1 LSNLNTNRAD
11 LAAFSKLSNLNIKCT
26 QILYKNKLKYTL
38 KVRFKLFFITILTFL
53 VNPVFAQNP
62 TDIKKKAPVS
72 TTPNGSFVPDSIARR
87 TALENKD
94 TSEAP
99 QYLNDFSQND
109 STKVKFSK
117 DSLDAIVDYGS
128 KDSLIFDNANNLI
141 YLYGAAYVNYKK
153 MKLTADYIVIDL
165 KKNIATAEPSLDTAG
180 KQRGIPNFDDGT
192 QKLTMKKLGYNFKT
206 KKGVAYDVTTKYNDA
221 FVHGGKS
228 KFVGGSEDSTKKSD
242 VAYSTNAIF
251 TTCSAEHPHFG
262 ILSSKQ
268 KVIPNKLIVVGPSR
282 LIIGD
287 VPTPLWLP
295 FAAFPLS
302 QGKKTGLIF
311 PRDYE
316 YSDVWGFGLRGLGWY
331 FPINDNYDVT
341 VQGDIYVKGNWGVKV
356 NTRYNR
362 LYKSSGSLDL
372 GFNNTLVEIGAET
385 TTQPSWEIRW
395 SHSQDSR
402 AHPSFTFNA
411 SVQMSGSTSKTALD
425 RTRNGGYAN
434 TTNNDFRNATTS
446 QFSSSIS
453 FSKTFP
459 GKPYSLSGSF
469 QHSQNIATRDVNI
482 ELPNLDL
489 QVQTLFPFKIKKRVG
504 EERWF
509 EKIAVQYR
517 SSLRNS
523 ITTKDSLQFTSRM
536 FENMRFGIKQEAS
549 TSISF
554 NLFKYFNLSPSIS
567 YREDWY
573 TQEVEKRFNPDFQ
586 NIRTNIVRNP
596 IDTTDFTTTYDTIQ
610 LGKVDTIYKNGFKR
624 VNQFN
629 IGASLSTRVFGTI
642 QFKKGALRGI
652 RHTMTPSIGFNYSP
666 NYSRYGDSIQ
676 TDYRTPQFKQIYN
689 RYENALYGAPSTGGA
704 QAAMTYSLTN
714 LFEIKTFSK
723 KDSTFKKTK
732 LLENVSI
739 GGSYNVIADSFRWSE
754 ISMGTGTN
762 FFNGLTT
769 LSVQA
774 LFDPYGVDKEGRRVK
789 ISALK
794 QNGKLL
800 NLVNATLNLNTS
812 ISIGQIKDLILG
824 KKDNKEGQNESK
836 IKKPENQA
844 TGFKRKKEEIP
855 LESFEDLLK
864 DFRISH
870 TFSVSNNRQSNGRDT
885 LLFQNNLYTSGS
897 IPLSKKWSI
906 RVGNIG
912 YDFINKQLTYPDFGF
927 RRDLHCWEMGMDW
940 QPIRGTYSFYLRVK
954 PGTLDFLKIPYNKNF
969 GDAGR

>member
-1 LSNLNTNRAD
+1 
-11 LAAFSKLSNLNIKCT
+11 
-26 QILYKNKLKYTL
+26 
-38 KVRFKLFFITILTFL
+38 VRFKLFFIITLTFL
-53 VNPVFAQNP
+53 VNLGFAQKP
-62 TDIKKKAPVS
+62 DDIKKKAPIS
-72 TTPNGSFVPDSIARR
+72 TAPNGSFLPDSIARR
-87 TALENKD
+87 VALENKD

-99 QYLNDFSQND
+99 QYLATNDT
-109 STKVKFSK
+109 TKVKFSK

-165 KKNIATAEPSLDTAG
+165 KKNIATAEPSVDTSG

-228 KFVGGSEDSTKKSD
+228 KFVGGSEDSTKKND
-242 VAYSTNAIF
+242 IAYSTNAIF

-282 LIIGD
+282 LVIGD

-311 PRDYE
+311 PKDYE
-316 YSDVWGFGLRGLGWY
+316 YSDVWGFGLRNLGWY

-341 VQGDIYVKGNWGVKV
+341 VQGDIYVKGNWRASVSG
-356 NTRYNR
+356 RYNR
-362 LYKSSGSLDL
+362 IYKSSGSLEL
-372 GFNNTLVEIGAET
+372 GYLNNITEIDAEKVS
-385 TTQPSWEIRW
+385 QPSWSIRW
-395 SHSQDSR
+395 GHQQDSR
-402 AHPSFTFNA
+402 AHPTFQFSADVN
-411 SVQMSGSTSKTALD
+411 MSGNSSKTPQNRD
-425 RTRNGGYAN
+425 RNGGYIS
-434 TTNNDFRNATTS
+434 TVNNDFKNATTS
-446 QFSSSIS
+446 QFSSSVS

-469 QHSQNIATRDVNI
+469 RHSQNVATREVDI
-482 ELPNLDL
+482 ELPNLDF
-489 QVQTLFPFKIKKRVG
+489 QMQTIFPFKIKKRVG

-509 EKIAVQYR
+509 EKVALQYR

-523 ITTKDSLQFTSRM
+523 IRTKDSLQFTSRM
-536 FENMRFGIKQEAS
+536 FDDMRFGVKHEAS
-549 TSISF
+549 SNITF
-554 NLFKYFNLSPSIS
+554 NLFKYFNLSPSIN

-573 TQEVEKRFNPDFQ
+573 TQEVQKKFNKDYLTFK
-586 NIRTNIVRNP
+586 IDTLRNP
-596 IDTTDFTTTYDTIQ
+596 KDSNDITIRRDTLQY
-610 LGKVDTIYKNGFKR
+610 GKVDTTYLGGFKR
-624 VNQFN
+624 VNQFS
-629 IGASLSTRVFGTI
+629 IGASLSTRVFGTM
-642 QFKKGALRGI
+642 QFKKGVLRGI

-666 NYSRYGDSIQ
+666 NYRRYEGDSLQ

-689 RYENALYGAPSTGGA
+689 RYENALYGAPPTGGE
-704 QAAMTYSLTN
+704 QAALTYSLTN

-739 GGSYNVIADSFRWSE
+739 GGSYNMVADSFRWSE

-774 LFDPYGVDKEGRRVK
+774 LFDPYGVDKEGRRLK

-812 ISIGQIKDLILG
+812 ISIGEIKNLILG
-824 KKDNKEGQNESK
+824 KKEDKDGQNDTK
-836 IKKPENQA
+836 IKKPENQSR
-844 TGFKRKKEEIP
+844 GFKRKKEELP

-885 LLFQNNLYTSGS
+885 LLFQNSLYTSGN

-912 YDFINKQLTYPDFGF
+912 YDFVNKQLTYPDFGF

>member
-1 LSNLNTNRAD
+1 MT
-11 LAAFSKLSNLNIKCT
+11 KIKNKNFFILVFT
-26 QILYKNKLKYTL
+26 QILYKNKLNYTL
-38 KVRFKLFFITILTFL
+38 KVQFKLFFIIILTFL
-53 VNPVFAQNP
+53 VNLAFAQKP
-62 TDIKKKAPVS
+62 SDIKKNS
-72 TTPNGSFVPDSIARR
+72 TVTPSPNVSFVPDSIARR
-87 TALENKD
+87 MALENKD
-94 TSEAP
+94 TSETP
-99 QYLNDFSQND
+99 QYFSQND
-109 STKVKFSK
+109 TTKVKFSK

-165 KKNIATAEPSLDTAG
+165 KKNIATAEPSVDTSG
-180 KQRGIPNFDDGT
+180 KQRGIPNFDDGS
-192 QKLTMKKLGYNFKT
+192 QKLSMKKLGYNFKT

-316 YSDVWGFGLRGLGWY
+316 YNDIWGFGLRNLGWY

-341 VQGDIYVKGNWGVKV
+341 LQGDIYVKGNWGVRA
-356 NTRYNR
+356 NGRYNR
-362 LYKSSGSLDL
+362 LYKSSGSLEL
-372 GFNNTLVEIGAET
+372 GYANNLIEIEAQNVS
-385 TTQPSWEIRW
+385 QPSWNIRW
-395 SHSQDSR
+395 SHQQDSK
-402 AHPSFTFNA
+402 AHPTFNFSA
-411 SVQMSGSTSKTALD
+411 NVNISGNSSKTSV
-425 RTRNGGYAN
+425 RPGFNGNYQS
-434 TTNNDFRNATTS
+434 TVNNDFKNATTS
-446 QFSSSIS
+446 QFSSSVS

-469 QHSQNIATRDVNI
+469 LHSQNVATREVTM
-482 ELPNLDL
+482 ELPNLDF
-489 QVQTLFPFKIKKRVG
+489 QMQTIFPFKIKKRVG
-504 EERWF
+504 EEKWF
-509 EKIAVQYR
+509 EKVALQYR

-523 ITTKDSLQFTSRM
+523 ITTKDSLQFSSKV
-536 FENMRFGIKQEAS
+536 FDNMRFGIKHEAS
-549 TSISF
+549 TNITF

-567 YREDWY
+567 YREDWL
-573 TQEVEKRFNPDFQ
+573 TQEVQKKFNKDYLLTR
-586 NIRTNIVRNP
+586 IDTMRNP
-596 IDTTDFTTTYDTIQ
+596 KDLNDFTTRIDTLQ
-610 LGKVDTIYKNGFKR
+610 YGKVDTAFLGGFKR
-624 VNQFN
+624 VNQFS
-629 IGASLSTRVFGTI
+629 IGASLSTRVFGTM

-666 NYSRYGDSIQ
+666 NYRRYEGDSLQ
-676 TDYRTPQFKQIYN
+676 TDYRSPQFKQIYN
-689 RYENALYGAPSTGGA
+689 RYENAIFGAPPTGGE
-704 QAAMTYSLTN
+704 QAALTYNLTN
-714 LFEIKTFSK
+714 LFEMKTFNK

-739 GGSYNVIADSFRWSE
+739 GGSYNMVADSFRWSE

-812 ISIGQIKDLILG
+812 ITIGEIKNLILG
-824 KKDNKEGQNESK
+824 KKEDKTDQNDTK

-844 TGFKRKKEEIP
+844 RGFKKKKEEIP

-885 LLFQNNLYTSGS
+885 LLFQNNLYTSGN
-897 IPLSKKWSI
+897 IPISKKWSI

-927 RRDLHCWEMGMDW
+927 RRDLHCWEMGLDW
-940 QPIRGTYSFYLRVK
+940 QPQRGTYNFYLRVK
-954 PGTLDFLKIPYNKNF
+954 PGTLDFLKIPYAKNIPNNGF
-969 GDAGR
+969 

>member
-1 LSNLNTNRAD
+1 MFKVIKSLNV
-11 LAAFSKLSNLNIKCT
+11 KCT

-38 KVRFKLFFITILTFL
+38 KVRFKLFFIILLTFL
-53 VNPVFAQNP
+53 VNLGFAQKPN
-62 TDIKKKAPVS
+62 DIKQKNPIINAPNIS
-72 TTPNGSFVPDSIARR
+72 GVPDSIARR
-87 TALENKD
+87 MALENKD
-94 TSEAP
+94 TSDTP
-99 QYLNDFSQND
+99 QYFSQND
-109 STKVKFSK
+109 TTKVKFSK

-165 KKNIATAEPSLDTAG
+165 KKNIATAEPSVDTAG

-192 QKLTMKKLGYNFKT
+192 QKLSMKKLGYNFKT

-251 TTCSAEHPHFG
+251 TTCSSEHPHFG

-316 YSDVWGFGLRGLGWY
+316 YNDVWGFGLRNLGWY

-341 VQGDIYVKGNWGVKV
+341 VQGDIYVKGTWGVRV
-356 NTRYNR
+356 NGRYNR
-362 LYKSSGSLDL
+362 LYKSSGSLEL
-372 GFNNTLVEIGAET
+372 GFDNRLIEIDAENVG
-385 TTQPSWEIRW
+385 QPSWNIRW
-395 SHSQDSR
+395 SHQQDSK
-402 AHPSFTFNA
+402 AHPTFNFSA
-411 SVQMSGSTSKTALD
+411 NVNMSGTSSKTSS
-425 RTRNGGYAN
+425 RQSYGNGYN
-434 TTNNDFRNATTS
+434 STVNNDFRNATTS
-446 QFSSSIS
+446 QFSSSVS

-469 QHSQNIATRDVNI
+469 QHSQNIATREVTMQ
-482 ELPNLDL
+482 LPNLDF
-489 QVQTLFPFKIKKRVG
+489 QMQTIFPLKLKKRVG
-504 EERWF
+504 EEKWY
-509 EKIAVQYR
+509 EKIALQYR
-517 SSLRNS
+517 SSLQNS
-523 ITTKDSLQFTSRM
+523 IKTKDSLQFTAKM
-536 FENMRFGIKQEAS
+536 FENMSFGIKHEAS
-549 TSISF
+549 TNITF
-554 NLFKYFNLSPSIS
+554 NLFKYFNLSPSIN
-567 YREDWY
+567 YREDWL
-573 TQEVEKRFNPDFQ
+573 TQEVEKTFNKSFL
-586 NIRTNIVRNP
+586 RTRIDTLRNP
-596 IDTTDFTTTYDTIQ
+596 RDSNDFTTRLDTLQFGKIDTNF
-610 LGKVDTIYKNGFKR
+610 LGGFKR
-624 VNQFN
+624 VNQFS
-629 IGASLSTRVFGTI
+629 IGASLSTRVFGTM

-666 NYSRYGDSIQ
+666 NYRRYEGDSLQ
-676 TDYRTPQFKQIYN
+676 TDYRSPQFKQIYN
-689 RYENALYGAPSTGGA
+689 RYENAIFGAPPTGGE
-704 QAAMTYSLTN
+704 QAALTYNLTN
-714 LFEIKTFSK
+714 LFEIKTFNK
-723 KDSTFKKTK
+723 RDSTFKKTK

-739 GGSYNVIADSFRWSE
+739 GGSYNMVADSFRWSE

-762 FFNGLTT
+762 FFDGLTT

-824 KKDNKEGQNESK
+824 KKDTKDGQNDTK
-836 IKKPENQA
+836 TKKPIENQSR
-844 TGFKRKKEEIP
+844 GFKKKKEEIP

-885 LLFQNNLYTSGS
+885 LLFQNNLYTSGN
-897 IPLSKKWSI
+897 IPISKKWSI

-927 RRDLHCWEMGMDW
+927 RRDLHCWEMGLDW

-954 PGTLDFLKIPYNKNF
+954 PGTLDFLKIPYAKNIPNNGF
-969 GDAGR
+969 

>member
-1 LSNLNTNRAD
+1 
-11 LAAFSKLSNLNIKCT
+11 
-26 QILYKNKLKYTL
+26 
-38 KVRFKLFFITILTFL
+38 VRFKLFFIIILTFL
-53 VNPVFAQNP
+53 VNLAFAQQP
-62 TDIKKKAPVS
+62 SDIKKNS
-72 TTPNGSFVPDSIARR
+72 TTKPTPNGSFLPDSIAQRV
-87 TALENKD
+87 ALENND
-94 TSEAP
+94 TSDTP
-99 QYLNDFSQND
+99 QYFSQND
-109 STKVKFSK
+109 TTKVKFSK

-165 KKNIATAEPSLDTAG
+165 KKNIATAEPSVDTAG
-180 KQRGIPNFDDGT
+180 KQRGIPNFDDGS
-192 QKLTMKKLGYNFKT
+192 QKLSMKKLGYNFKT

-228 KFVGGSEDSTKKSD
+228 KFVGGSEDSTRKND

-251 TTCSAEHPHFG
+251 TTCSSEHPHFG

-282 LIIGD
+282 LIVGD

-316 YSDVWGFGLRGLGWY
+316 YNQLWGFGLRNLGWY

-341 VQGDIYVKGNWGVKV
+341 VQGDIYVKGNWAVRTNG
-356 NTRYNR
+356 RYNR
-362 LYKSSGSLDL
+362 LYKSSGSVEL
-372 GFNNTLVEIGAET
+372 GYLNNLIEIGAEKVS
-385 TTQPSWEIRW
+385 QPAWNIRW
-395 SHSQDSR
+395 SHQQDSK
-402 AHPSFTFNA
+402 AHPTFNFSA
-411 SVQMSGSTSKTALD
+411 SVNMSGNSSKTAARD
-425 RTRNGGYAN
+425 GYNGNYNSTA
-434 TTNNDFRNATTS
+434 NNDFRNATTS
-446 QFSSSIS
+446 TFSSSIS

-469 QHSQNIATRDVNI
+469 LHTQNIATREVTM
-482 ELPNLDL
+482 ELPNLDF
-489 QVQTLFPFKIKKRVG
+489 QMQTIFPFKIKKRVG
-504 EERWF
+504 EEKWF
-509 EKIAVQYR
+509 EKIALQYR

-523 ITTKDSLQFTSRM
+523 IKTKDSLQFTARM
-536 FENMRFGIKQEAS
+536 FDNLSFGIKHDVS
-549 TSISF
+549 TNISF
-554 NLFKYFNLSPSIS
+554 NLFKYFNLSPNIT
-567 YREDWY
+567 YREDWL
-573 TQEVEKRFNPDFQ
+573 TQEVQKKFNKDFLTFKFDTLRNPNNPD
-586 NIRTNIVRNP
+586 
-596 IDTTDFTTTYDTIQ
+596 DFTIRKDTLQ
-610 LGKVDTIYKNGFKR
+610 YGKVDTTFLGGFKR
-624 VNQFN
+624 VNTFS
-629 IGASLSTRVFGTI
+629 IGASLSTRVFGTM
-642 QFKKGALRGI
+642 QFKKGFLRGL

-666 NYSRYGDSIQ
+666 SYKRYEGDSIQ
-676 TDYRTPQFKQIYN
+676 TDYRSPQFRQIYN
-689 RYENALYGAPSTGGA
+689 RYENAVFGAPPTGGE
-704 QAAMTYSLTN
+704 QAALTYSLTN
-714 LFEIKTFSK
+714 LFEMKTFNK

-739 GGSYNVIADSFRWSE
+739 GGSYNMVADSFRWSE

-762 FFNGLTT
+762 FFDGLTT

-824 KKDNKEGQNESK
+824 KKEDKNAQNDTK
-836 IKKPENQA
+836 TKKPIENQGR
-844 TGFKRKKEEIP
+844 GFKRKKEELP

-885 LLFQNNLYTSGS
+885 LLFQNNLYTSGN
-897 IPLSKKWSI
+897 IPISKKWSI

-927 RRDLHCWEMGMDW
+927 RRDLHCWEMGLDW
-940 QPIRGTYSFYLRVK
+940 QPQRGTYSFYLRVK
-954 PGTLDFLKIPYNKNF
+954 PGTLDFLKIPYAKNTPDRGF
-969 GDAGR
+969 

>member
-1 LSNLNTNRAD
+1 
-11 LAAFSKLSNLNIKCT
+11 
-26 QILYKNKLKYTL
+26 L
-38 KVRFKLFFITILTFL
+38 KVRFKLFFIIILTFS
-53 VNPVFAQNP
+53 VNLAFAQKP
-62 TDIKKKAPVS
+62 SDIKKNS
-72 TTPNGSFVPDSIARR
+72 TVTPSPNTSFVPDSIARR
-87 TALENKD
+87 RALENKD
-94 TSEAP
+94 TRDTP
-99 QYLNDFSQND
+99 QYPASQRDGFSQND
-109 STKVKFSK
+109 TTKVKFSK

-165 KKNIATAEPSLDTAG
+165 KKNIATAEPSVDTAG
-180 KQRGIPNFDDGT
+180 KQRGIPNFDDGS
-192 QKLTMKKLGYNFKT
+192 QKLSMKKLGYNFKT

-251 TTCSAEHPHFG
+251 TTCSSDHPHFG

-295 FAAFPLS
+295 FAAFPLT

-316 YSDVWGFGLRGLGWY
+316 YNDIWGFGLRNLGWY

-341 VQGDIYVKGNWGVKV
+341 LQGDIYVKGNWGVRV
-356 NTRYNR
+356 NGRYNR
-362 LYKSSGSLDL
+362 LYKSSGSLEL
-372 GFNNTLVEIGAET
+372 GYANNLIEIEAEKVS
-385 TTQPSWEIRW
+385 QPSWNIRW
-395 SHSQDSR
+395 SHQQDSK
-402 AHPSFTFNA
+402 AHPTFNFSA
-411 SVQMSGSTSKTALD
+411 NVNISGNSSKTSV
-425 RTRNGGYAN
+425 RPGYNGNYQS
-434 TTNNDFRNATTS
+434 TVNNDFKNATTS
-446 QFSSSIS
+446 QFSSSVS

-469 QHSQNIATRDVNI
+469 LHSQNVATREVTM
-482 ELPNLDL
+482 ELPNLDF
-489 QVQTLFPFKIKKRVG
+489 QMQTIFPFKIKKRVG
-504 EERWF
+504 EEKWF
-509 EKIAVQYR
+509 EKVALQYR

-523 ITTKDSLQFTSRM
+523 ITTKDSLQFSSKV
-536 FENMRFGIKQEAS
+536 FDNMRFGIKHEAS
-549 TSISF
+549 TNITF
-554 NLFKYFNLSPSIS
+554 NLFKYFNLSPSIN
-567 YREDWY
+567 YREDWL
-573 TQEVEKRFNPDFQ
+573 TQEVQKTFNKSYL
-586 NIRTNIVRNP
+586 RTRIDTLRNP
-596 IDTTDFTTTYDTIQ
+596 KDSTDFTTRLDTLQYGKIDTNY
-610 LGKVDTIYKNGFKR
+610 LGGFKR
-624 VNQFN
+624 VNQFS

-666 NYSRYGDSIQ
+666 NYRRYEGDSLQ

-689 RYENALYGAPSTGGA
+689 RYENAIFGAPSTGGE
-704 QAAMTYSLTN
+704 QAALTYNLTN
-714 LFEIKTFSK
+714 LFEMKTFSK

-739 GGSYNVIADSFRWSE
+739 GGSYNMVADSFRWSE

-812 ISIGQIKDLILG
+812 ISIGQIKDLITG
-824 KKDNKEGQNESK
+824 KKDIKDGQNDTK
-836 IKKPENQA
+836 TKKPIENQGR
-844 TGFKRKKEEIP
+844 GFKKKKEELP

-885 LLFQNNLYTSGS
+885 LLFQNSLYTSGN
-897 IPLSKKWSI
+897 IPISKKWSI

-912 YDFINKQLTYPDFGF
+912 YDFVNKQLTYPDFGF
-927 RRDLHCWEMGMDW
+927 RRDLHCWEMGLDW
-940 QPIRGTYSFYLRVK
+940 QPLRGTYSFYLRVK
-954 PGTLDFLKIPYNKNF
+954 PGTLDFLKIPYAKNTPNNGF
-969 GDAGR
+969 